1 MSEKLSSAKP
11 TSMRTNIAF
20 ALSELACN
28 PLYTIMIAV
37 LVYFYTDVVGMDPA
51 IVGTIIL
58 VSKVFD
64 GISDIIAGNII
75 DHTHTKAGSARPWY
89 LRMAIPMALSY
100 IMLFIVPNWSTGGK
114 VAYIFV
120 SYNVVS
126 TVVYTLTNAAMASFP
141 TFLTKH
147 RESRSVMSTFRL
159 FVACGTQ
166 MLLLIIIF
174 PFVEMLG
181 GGQGG
186 WIKMAVILGTFAA
199 VVLTFVYFNTKE
211 ESAGDE
217 KEANDVPL
225 MTAIKSLLQNK
236 YWFLVL
242 GLYFIVTLFQVTT
255 MNVGVY
261 YAKYVLMDVNLS
273 ANLNTYFLLPNLV
286 ILAMLPFFFNKGF
299 SKQKL
304 CIFGAVLLIVGS
316 VIGVVFPAGMGFIT
330 GIVLRGFGFAFQ
342 MGCMTA
348 MVIETVV
355 YGEWKT
361 GYNIPGVTLTANC
374 VAQKI
379 GGGVGTAVVGFALTA
394 CGYDG
399 LAKVQSASAISA
411 INFIYL
417 ILPGI
422 LSIVLLFGL
431 FFYKLDA
438 DYPKYVKDLEERHAQ
453 KGKA

>member
-1 MSEKLSSAKP
+1 MSEKLNSATP
-11 TSMRTNIAF
+11 TSMKTNIAF

-89 LRMAIPMALSY
+89 LRLAVPMALSY
-100 IMLFIVPNWSTGGK
+100 IMLFTVPNWSTGGK
-114 VAYIFV
+114 IAYIFV
-120 SYNVVS
+120 SYNIVS
-126 TVVYTLTNAAMASFP
+126 TVVYTLMNAAMASFP

-159 FVACGTQ
+159 FVACGAQ

-174 PFVEMLG
+174 PIVEKLG

-186 WIKMAVILGTFAA
+186 WIKMAAILGTVAA
-199 VVLTFVYFNTKE
+199 VVLVVIYFNTKE
-211 ESAGDE
+211 VSAGDD
-217 KEANDVPL
+217 KEASDVPL
-225 MTAIKSLLQNK
+225 TTAIKALLQNK
-236 YWFLVL
+236 YWFLILV
-242 GLYFIVTLFQVTT
+242 LYFIVTLFQVTT

-261 YAKYVLMDVNLS
+261 YAKYVLMDVNLQ

-286 ILAMLPFFFNKGF
+286 ILAILPFLFNKGY

-316 VIGVVFPAGMGFIT
+316 LIGVIFPVGMGFIV

-342 MGCMTA
+342 MGGMTA

-379 GGGVGTAVVGFALTA
+379 GGGIGTALVGFALTA

-399 LAKVQSASAISA
+399 MATVQTESAIQA

-422 LSIVLLFGL
+422 LSVILLIGL
-431 FFYKLDA
+431 FFYKLDR
-438 DYPKYVKDLEERHAQ
+438 DYPRYVKELEERHTQ
-453 KGKA
+453 KSKE